1 MSDVSTAD
9 ASSRYRDRG
18 VGRFFYSGK
27 KQAADIARWRGLSRP
42 LYHGGFGKSIV
53 YLVIVPETA
62 SGLIFNRRYLTL
74 VFLFISR

>member
-9 ASSRYRDRG
+9 ASSRYHDRG

-42 LYHGGFGKSIV
+42 LYLFMTIINYC
-53 YLVIVPETA
+53 YLA
-62 SGLIFNRRYLTL
+62 
-74 VFLFISR
+74 